1 MAKNE
6 PRDELL
12 NHDFD
17 GIQEYDNQLPGW
29 WKNLFYLTIVFAF
42 IYLLYF
48 HVFSVGDLQK
58 VSYLKEIDPDYVP
71 SPQDR
76 EGAVFDAY
84 RAPVYAAAE
93 QQTPFDRAQAKT
105 AAYRRFEQNMLEAM
119 RDASAAQLARLEE
132 DFPEIFAAYTA
143 QGGTLPAGVVAAAAD
158 AATISEPITDA
169 SILAG
174 AKDLFGQ
181 HCATCHGD
189 AGQGGIGPNLTDEYW
204 LHGAKIANV
213 VRVLQKGVPAK
224 GMIAW
229 EKTLSPDE
237 INAMASFVL
246 VELQGSNPP
255 NPKAPEGDRVSE

>member
-29 WKNLFYLTIVFAF
+29 WKNLFYLSIVFAV

-58 VSYLKEIDPDYVP
+58 VSYLKDIDPDYVP

-76 EGAVFDAY
+76 EGAVFEPY
-84 RAPVYAAAE
+84 RAPVYATAE
-93 QQTPFDRAQAKT
+93 QRTPFDRTQADA
-105 AAYRRFEQNMLEAM
+105 AAYERFRDNMIEAM
-119 RDASAAQLARLEE
+119 RNADAAQLARLQE
-132 DFPEIFAAYTA
+132 DFPEIFEAYTA
-143 QGGTLPAGVVAAAAD
+143 RGGKLPAGVAASEAEVAA
-158 AATISEPITDA
+158 ISEPITDA
-169 SILAG
+169 SILSR

-213 VRVLQKGVPAK
+213 VRVIQKGVPAK

-229 EKTLSPDE
+229 EKTLSSDE
-237 INAMASFVL
+237 INAVASYVL
-246 VELQGSNPP
+246 VKLQGSNPP
-255 NPKAPEGDRVSE
+255 NPKAPEGDKIGE

>member
-29 WKNLFYLTIVFAF
+29 WKNLFYLSIVFAV

-58 VSYLKEIDPDYVP
+58 VRYLKEIDPDYVP

-76 EGAVFDAY
+76 EGAVFEPY

-93 QQTPFDRAQAKT
+93 QRTPFDRARADA
-105 AAYRRFEQNMLEAM
+105 AAYERFRENMLAAM
-119 RDASAAQLARLEE
+119 RSADAAQLTRLEE
-132 DFPEIFAAYTA
+132 DFPDIFEAYTA
-143 QGGTLPAGVVAAAAD
+143 QDGKLPAGVTAAETEIS
-158 AATISEPITDA
+158 TISEPLTDP
-169 SILAG
+169 SILAN
-174 AKDLFGQ
+174 AKSLYTQ

-213 VRVLQKGVPAK
+213 VRVITKGVPAK

-246 VELQGSNPP
+246 VELQGSDPP
-255 NPKAPEGDRVSE
+255 NPKAPEGDKVAE